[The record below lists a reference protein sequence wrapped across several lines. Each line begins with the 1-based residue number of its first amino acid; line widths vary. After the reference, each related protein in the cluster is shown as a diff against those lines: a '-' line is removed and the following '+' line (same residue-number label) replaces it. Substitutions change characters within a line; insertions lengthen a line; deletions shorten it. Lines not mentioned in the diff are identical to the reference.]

1 MTRLAILM
9 CGVLAFSA
17 IAVAQDGTAAHK
29 PLTIT
34 DDTIGTLRAH
44 QVGSIVLPQGNPP
57 YPAVVVLHGCN
68 GISSST
74 RTWARR
80 LASWG
85 YAALIVDSFTP
96 RGVSNVCSHGMAVPG
111 RERAE
116 DALAAAA
123 YLRSRNDIDGA
134 HIGVLGYS
142 HGGWSALAAA
152 RENIVKAGNT
162 PPFAAIVAFYPYCP
176 SGTPSLASDVQ
187 IFSGDADDWTPVRRC
202 TALVERYATADGHKP
217 LLKIY
222 PGAMHSFDVQR
233 PERVYF
239 GHRLAYDSKAAA
251 DSFDV
256 TKQFLDS
263 HLRP

>member
-1 MTRLAILM
+1 MIRLAILTY
-9 CGVLAFSA
+9 CVFALSA
-17 IAVAQDGTAAHK
+17 AAVAQDGNASRK

-34 DDTIGTLRAH
+34 DETVGTLRAH
-44 QVGSIVLPQGNPP
+44 QVGSIILPQGNPP

-74 RTWARR
+74 RIWARR

-96 RGVSNVCSHGMAVPG
+96 RGLSNVCSHGMTLPG
-111 RERAE
+111 RERAV

-123 YLRSRNDIDGA
+123 YLRSRNDIDPA

-152 RENIVKAGNT
+152 RENVVKASNT
-162 PPFAAIVAFYPYCP
+162 APFAAVVAFYPYCP

-187 IFSGDADDWTPVRRC
+187 ILTGDADDWSPARRC
-202 TALVERYATADGHKP
+202 TALVERYAAAAHKP

-222 PGAMHSFDVQR
+222 PGAVHSFDVQR

-239 GHRLAYDSKAAA
+239 GHRLAYDAKAAV
-251 DSFDV
+251 DSFDL
-256 TKQFLDS
+256 TRKFLDS